1 MTGQRAQ
8 GNAHSVAV
16 TPNPARP
23 ALALRGLVMV
33 ALLFGIVLPALAD
46 APKPDIPEAVK
57 GKQCVEETGFMR
69 KNHMELLL
77 HQRDE
82 TVHEGIRT
90 KKHSLKN
97 CFTCHV
103 VKGADGQPVSAK
115 DPRHF
120 CRECHD
126 YAAVQVDCFQCH
138 RSVPSS
144 DVTRGKL

>member
-1 MTGQRAQ
+1 MKVKSHNNKTHWVGRL
-8 GNAHSVAV
+8 
-16 TPNPARP
+16 T
-23 ALALRGLVMV
+23 LALTLVTALFSLAAV
-33 ALLFGIVLPALAD
+33 AG
-46 APKPDIPEAVK
+46 APKPDIPEAIK

-82 TVHEGIRT
+82 TVHEGVRT

-103 VKGADGQPVSAK
+103 VKGSDGQPVTVK

-126 YAAVQVDCFQCH
+126 YAAVKIDCFQCH
-138 RSVPSS
+138 QSVPSS
-144 DVTRGKL
+144 EAMRDKL